1 MIKLENLFMRAED
14 NKLRIIIFRTKNIFI
29 NLNTNIVKIDLDTKR
44 LFQSQKNHFIF
55 LIDFF
60 YFILFFYFIHSTI
73 IIIKLLLSF
82 TIFYGSKIIIII
94 INRIDLPPYIVR
106 DTIKDILIFST
117 LTYDYNTDFIS
128 DLSV

>member
-29 NLNTNIVKIDLDTKR
+29 NLNINIIKIDLDTKT
-44 LFQSQKNHFIF
+44 LFQSKKNHFIF

-73 IIIKLLLSF
+73 III
-82 TIFYGSKIIIII
+82 
-94 INRIDLPPYIVR
+94 
-106 DTIKDILIFST
+106 
-117 LTYDYNTDFIS
+117 
-128 DLSV
+128 